1 MTFRGA
7 LVSRGMY
14 MGISIDQM
22 MNDGY
27 FPTQKDH
34 LHLLEGVSKN
44 IWSNTHFLVIWGL
57 QLEGPILLRSKGY
70 MNGEGCGLLI

>member
-1 MTFRGA
+1 MLPLRGA

-14 MGISIDQM
+14 TGVSIDQM

-27 FPTQKDH
+27 FRTQKDH

-44 IWSNTHFLVIWGL
+44 ICSNTTPYL
-57 QLEGPILLRSKGY
+57 
-70 MNGEGCGLLI
+70 